1 MTKKMTAEE
10 RRKIRQRSHFGG
22 TARKNPGASP
32 ERFKGKDKK
41 NADD

>member
-10 RRKIRQRSHFGG
+10 RQEIRQRSHWGG

-32 ERFKGKDKK
+32 ERFNGKKEESK
-41 NADD
+41 